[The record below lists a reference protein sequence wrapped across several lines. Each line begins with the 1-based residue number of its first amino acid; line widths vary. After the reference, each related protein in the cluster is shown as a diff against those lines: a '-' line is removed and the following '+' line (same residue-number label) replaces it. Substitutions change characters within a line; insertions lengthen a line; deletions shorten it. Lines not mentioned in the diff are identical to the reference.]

1 MKYEEIIIT
10 PSKSAGKYWQI
21 KENTQMKQKG
31 IIRGVIDI
39 DIFFIFF
46 FVGGHIENTY
56 YGVGEWI
63 FRIGETFTPV
73 TLGLEMIC
81 QLPKRWILDC
91 RSTSKTV
98 LLQMI
103 HEFNVNGY
111 IYTERE
117 LNSGKNYKMIMKKT
131 NKISHYERKERD
143 NNLMQIAQ
151 MSLPVK
157 ETIEE
162 RANNKTKNLDSTQEK
177 TNAVNK
183 LYLLGSIMMI
193 FLAILMVILLGYGLN
208 PKKIDTTGVLV

>member
-1 MKYEEIIIT
+1 
-10 PSKSAGKYWQI
+10 
-21 KENTQMKQKG
+21 
-31 IIRGVIDI
+31 
-39 DIFFIFF
+39 
-46 FVGGHIENTY
+46 
-56 YGVGEWI
+56 
-63 FRIGETFTPV
+63 
-73 TLGLEMIC
+73 
-81 QLPKRWILDC
+81 
-91 RSTSKTV
+91 
-98 LLQMI
+98 MI

-131 NKISHYERKERD
+131 NKISHYEKEERD

-177 TNAVNK
+177 TNAVKK
-183 LYLLGSIMMI
+183 LYFLGSIMMI
-193 FLAILMVILLGYGLN
+193 FLAILMVILLGYGIN